1 MDFRILGPLEVVD
14 EGRVVAVS
22 GSKQQALLSVLLVHA
37 NETLSADQLIEELW
51 GETPPATANKTLQ
64 VHVSRLRK
72 TLADGNGKDEILL
85 TRAHGYQLNVE
96 PERVDAH
103 RFEQLVAEGRRA
115 LAAGQDARA
124 AATLE
129 RALAMW
135 RGVPLGDLA
144 YEPFAAR
151 ESDRLAEL
159 RIGAIEE
166 LLDAKLALGRHAE
179 VVAEIDA
186 LIAEH
191 PYRERLR
198 AQKMLAL
205 YRSDRQADALQVYQD
220 ARVRLVMDLGI
231 EPGERLRRL

>member
-1 MDFRILGPLEVVD
+1 
-14 EGRVVAVS
+14 
-22 GSKQQALLSVLLVHA
+22 
-37 NETLSADQLIEELW
+37 
-51 GETPPATANKTLQ
+51 
-64 VHVSRLRK
+64 
-72 TLADGNGKDEILL
+72 
-85 TRAHGYQLNVE
+85 YQLTVD

-103 RFEQLVAEGRRA
+103 RFEQLVAAGRRE
-115 LAAGQDARA
+115 LAAGRHAQA

-129 RALAMW
+129 RALALW
-135 RGVPLGDLA
+135 RGAPLGDLA
-144 YEPFAAR
+144 YERFAAR
-151 ESDRLAEL
+151 EADRLAEL

-179 VVAEIDA
+179 ILGEVDS

-220 ARVRLVMDLGI
+220 TRIRLVADLGI
-231 EPGERLRRL
+231 EPGERLRRLEQAVLAQDPTLALAPPAPPELPPELRTDTPLVGREDALRRLR